1 MRLVLLGTGSLKPTA
16 LRYGSSVLLEL
27 SRIRLLL
34 DCGPSTL
41 AKLARLGVDAR
52 DLDAVFL
59 SHFHIDH
66 TSDVPDLITS
76 LSMDRSGR
84 PSPPERPLR
93 LLGGEGL
100 KDFLDAALRR
110 NPYYGYA
117 AEWMDQLNLA
127 EAVELRPGQ
136 EYVLKGLRLKVAEVD
151 HPNGVAVRISSPGL
165 SVTYSGDTA
174 PCEQL
179 VELAKGTDVLIHEC
193 SFPDE
198 ALMGKHTSER
208 GLAEVTS
215 RVMPRLLIAT
225 HLYPHWEGREHE
237 IPEAVRRL
245 CEARTVVARDM
256 LEVRL

>member
-1 MRLVLLGTGSLKPTA
+1 M
-16 LRYGSSVLLEL
+16 LLEL
-27 SRIRLLL
+27 SGTRLLL

-52 DLDAVFL
+52 DLDVVFL

-84 PSPPERPLR
+84 PSPPERPLK
-93 LLGGEGL
+93 LMGGEGL
-100 KDFLDAALRR
+100 VDFLDLALRR
-110 NPYYGYA
+110 NPYYSYA
-117 AEWMDQLNLA
+117 AEWMDQMDLT
-127 EAVELRPGQ
+127 EVIELRPGD
-136 EYVLKGLRLKVAEVD
+136 EYALGDLRLKVVDVD
-151 HPNGVAVRISSPGL
+151 HPNGLAVRVSSPGL
-165 SVTYSGDTA
+165 SITYSGDTA

-179 VELAKGTDVLIHEC
+179 VELARGTDVLIHEC

-198 ALMGKHTSER
+198 ALMGKHTSEK
-208 GLAEVTS
+208 GLAEIAS
-215 RVMPRLLIAT
+215 RVRPRLLIAT

-237 IPEAVRRL
+237 IPEAVRKL
-245 CEARTVVARDM
+245 CGVRTVVARDL